1 MSHKTSG
8 PEAALPLQL
17 QLCILEAELEN
28 IQSDLDRL
36 QIRRDEL
43 LQQIRHYRTELTQ
56 VQGRTV
62 LRRVK

>member
-1 MSHKTSG
+1 MSHKISG

-28 IQSDLDRL
+28 IQGDMDRL
-36 QIRRDEL
+36 EIRRDEL

-56 VQGRTV
+56 VQCRTV

>member
-1 MSHKTSG
+1 
-8 PEAALPLQL
+8 
-17 QLCILEAELEN
+17 LEN

-36 QIRRDEL
+36 EIRRDEL

>member
-1 MSHKTSG
+1 MNHKTSG

-36 QIRRDEL
+36 EIRRDEL
-43 LQQIRHYRTELTQ
+43 LQQIRHYRTELTH

>member
-1 MSHKTSG
+1 MNHNTSG

-28 IQSDLDRL
+28 IQGDLDRL
-36 QIRRDEL
+36 EIRRDEL
-43 LQQIRHYRTELTQ
+43 LQQIRQYRTELTQ
-56 VQGRTV
+56 VQGRTI